1 MKHGTINCP
10 CGQSFY
16 VQSVSDSV
24 SCIRCAKVHDISG
37 FPEKIE
43 NIEEQPTEVAFVEV
57 IDPPTEEGDGDGTN
71 I

>member
-1 MKHGTINCP
+1 MKAGNVNCS

-37 FPEKIE
+37 FPEE
-43 NIEEQPTEVAFVEV
+43 VTTIEEQPTEVEF
-57 IDPPTEEGDGDGTN
+57 TEEPQNGSEGV
-71 I
+71 